1 MFNRGGRQARPP
13 FYPSDPMNPRILSLL
28 AACILTI
35 GPAASQAEERPV
47 RLHTLD
53 EMNTAAAP
61 LNSHA
66 GAERYSVL
74 ESVRAYRQLLP
85 AAKLKTDRTAI
96 YPRIK
101 RMADGRYILFVQGG
115 QIASRIY
122 YCTSDDL
129 LHWSDTRIL
138 FEPYAVTTSEGS
150 DTRCFSTVDAVV
162 LADGEPKTPDA
173 IQMLSLVRAMQLPV
187 FSFED
192 EPEAVSAAMDEV
204 DVIVDAIYGSGF
216 HGEIDIRRRQ
226 ITQMINEAIAAVFSL
241 DIPSG
246 INCDTG
252 EAAQDAVNAD
262 FTIAFDSYKPAHLL
276 PKYLPGLGQVSLA
289 PIGIDSLSYE
299 GVAQNHFVAGE
310 DYVYSRIPQRQPD
323 AHKTSTGKLLN
334 IAGGIG
340 CTGAA
345 VLSSTAAMRSGAGYV
360 VTGVPQAIYPIIAP
374 SLVQSPFC
382 FIETAA
388 DVAGA
393 LTGASAIAIGCG
405 MGTGQR
411 QRGILEEV
419 LYLAKCPVVIDADG
433 INNLAMDISIVADAK
448 CPVIL
453 TPHFGEMAKICRT
466 PVSEIQKAPLLCAQ
480 ELAAQLKATIVLKGA
495 HTIISSPD
503 GSTFINQTGNPG
515 LAKAGSGDVLTG
527 ILASLISQGM
537 PPFEAAVCAV
547 YLHGAAADRCIER
560 MSEYF
565 MQPDDI
571 LIDLGRLLKE
581 HIR

>member
-1 MFNRGGRQARPP
+1 MKLFCREEMQRLEMAAVAAGVP
-13 FYPSDPMNPRILSLL
+13 LSQLM
-28 AACILTI
+28 
-35 GPAASQAEERPV
+35 E
-47 RLHTLD
+47 
-53 EMNTAAAP
+53 N
-61 LNSHA
+61 A
-66 GAERYSVL
+66 GAAVAQEVERRCRPL
-74 ESVRAYRQLLP
+74 AGKRAALLCGKGNNGGDGFVV
-85 AAKLKTDRTAI
+85 ARKLSE
-96 YPRIK
+96 
-101 RMADGRYILFVQGG
+101 QG
-115 QIASRIY
+115 AN
-122 YCTSDDL
+122 
-129 LHWSDTRIL
+129 
-138 FEPYAVTTSEGS
+138 VT
-150 DTRCFSTVDAVV
+150 VV

-173 IQMLSLVRAMQLPV
+173 IQMLSLVRTMQLPV

-192 EPEAVSAAMDEV
+192 EPDAVSAAMDEV

-289 PIGIDSLSYE
+289 PIGVDPLSYE

-466 PVSEIQKAPLLCAQ
+466 SVSEIQKAPLLCAQ

>member
-1 MFNRGGRQARPP
+1 M
-13 FYPSDPMNPRILSLL
+13 RIVTSKQMKQIEQNATQYQMTSLRMMEN
-28 AACILTI
+28 AGC
-35 GPAASQAEERPV
+35 
-47 RLHTLD
+47 
-53 EMNTAAAP
+53 AAAQ
-61 LNSHA
+61 LIVKTLREVSGLQCVVFCGKGNNGGDGFVVA
-66 GAERYSVL
+66 RKLAELGAN
-74 ESVRAYRQLLP
+74 
-85 AAKLKTDRTAI
+85 
-96 YPRIK
+96 
-101 RMADGRYILFVQGG
+101 
-115 QIASRIY
+115 
-122 YCTSDDL
+122 
-129 LHWSDTRIL
+129 
-138 FEPYAVTTSEGS
+138 VT
-150 DTRCFSTVDAVV
+150 VV
-162 LADGEPKTPDA
+162 LADGEPKTADA
-173 IQMLSLVRAMQLPV
+173 GKMMQLVKEMQLPIL
-187 FSFED
+187 SFD
-192 EPEAVSAAMDEV
+192 EQMDEVSALLENV

-216 HGEIDIRRRQ
+216 HGQIDIRRRQ
-226 ITQMINEAIAAVFSL
+226 VTQTINAAIAAVFSL

-252 EAAQDAVNAD
+252 EAAEDAVMAD

-276 PKYLPGLGQVSLA
+276 PKYLPNLGQVSLA
-289 PIGIDSLSYE
+289 SIGIDPLSYE
-299 GVAQNHFVAGE
+299 GVTPNHFVADE
-310 DYVYSRIPQRQPD
+310 EYVYPRIPVRQPD

-345 VLSSTAAMRSGAGYV
+345 ILSSTAAMRSGAGYV
-360 VTGVPQAIYPIIAP
+360 VTGVPQAIYPIVAQ

-382 FIETAA
+382 FIEEAA
-388 DVAGA
+388 DVSSA
-393 LTGASAIAIGCG
+393 LNGVSAISIGCG

-419 LYLAKCPVVIDADG
+419 LYLSKCPVIIDADG
-433 INNLAMDISIVADAK
+433 INNLAMDISIVSDAK

-453 TPHFGEMAKICRT
+453 TPHFGEMARICRT
-466 PVSEIQKAPLLCAQ
+466 SVAEIQKAPLLCAQ

-503 GSTFINQTGNPG
+503 GTTFINQTGNPG

-547 YLHGAAADRCIER
+547 YLHGAAADRCVER

>member
-1 MFNRGGRQARPP
+1 MCIRDSSSSPDQQA
-13 FYPSDPMNPRILSLL
+13 
-28 AACILTI
+28 
-35 GPAASQAEERPV
+35 
-47 RLHTLD
+47 
-53 EMNTAAAP
+53 
-61 LNSHA
+61 LN
-66 GAERYSVL
+66 
-74 ESVRAYRQLLP
+74 
-85 AAKLKTDRTAI
+85 
-96 YPRIK
+96 
-101 RMADGRYILFVQGG
+101 
-115 QIASRIY
+115 
-122 YCTSDDL
+122 
-129 LHWSDTRIL
+129 
-138 FEPYAVTTSEGS
+138 VT
-150 DTRCFSTVDAVV
+150 VV

-466 PVSEIQKAPLLCAQ
+466 SVSEIQKAPLLCAQ

-560 MSEYF
+560 MSDYF

>member
-1 MFNRGGRQARPP
+1 M
-13 FYPSDPMNPRILSLL
+13 RIVTSKQMKQIEQNSIQYQMSYL
-28 AACILTI
+28 
-35 GPAASQAEERPV
+35 
-47 RLHTLD
+47 RLM
-53 EMNTAAAP
+53 ENAGCAAARFILETLRAVSG
-61 LNSHA
+61 LNCVVFCGKGNNGGDGFVVARKLSEQ
-66 GAERYSVL
+66 GAN
-74 ESVRAYRQLLP
+74 
-85 AAKLKTDRTAI
+85 
-96 YPRIK
+96 
-101 RMADGRYILFVQGG
+101 
-115 QIASRIY
+115 
-122 YCTSDDL
+122 
-129 LHWSDTRIL
+129 
-138 FEPYAVTTSEGS
+138 VT
-150 DTRCFSTVDAVV
+150 VV

-173 IQMLSLVRAMQLPV
+173 IQMLSLVRTMQLPV

-262 FTIAFDSYKPAHLL
+262 FTIAFDGYKPAHLL

>member
-1 MFNRGGRQARPP
+1 M
-13 FYPSDPMNPRILSLL
+13 RIVTSKQMKQIEQNATQYQMTSLRMMEN
-28 AACILTI
+28 AGC
-35 GPAASQAEERPV
+35 
-47 RLHTLD
+47 
-53 EMNTAAAP
+53 AAAQ
-61 LNSHA
+61 LIVKTLREVSGLQCVVFCGKGNNGGDGFVVA
-66 GAERYSVL
+66 RKLAELGAN
-74 ESVRAYRQLLP
+74 
-85 AAKLKTDRTAI
+85 
-96 YPRIK
+96 
-101 RMADGRYILFVQGG
+101 
-115 QIASRIY
+115 
-122 YCTSDDL
+122 
-129 LHWSDTRIL
+129 
-138 FEPYAVTTSEGS
+138 VT
-150 DTRCFSTVDAVV
+150 VV
-162 LADGEPKTPDA
+162 LADGEPKTADA
-173 IQMLSLVRAMQLPV
+173 GKMMQLVKEMQLPIL
-187 FSFED
+187 SFD
-192 EPEAVSAAMDEV
+192 EQMDEVSALLENV

-216 HGEIDIRRRQ
+216 HGQIDIRRRQ
-226 ITQMINEAIAAVFSL
+226 VTQTINAAIAAVFSL

-252 EAAQDAVNAD
+252 EAAEDAVMAD

-276 PKYLPGLGQVSLA
+276 PKYLPNLGQLSLA
-289 PIGIDSLSYE
+289 SIGIDPLSYE
-299 GVAQNHFVAGE
+299 GVTPNHFVADE
-310 DYVYSRIPQRQPD
+310 EYVYPRIPVRQPD

-345 VLSSTAAMRSGAGYV
+345 ILSSTAAMRSGAGYV
-360 VTGVPQAIYPIIAP
+360 VTGVPQAIYPIVAQ

-382 FIETAA
+382 FIEEAA
-388 DVAGA
+388 DVSSA
-393 LTGASAIAIGCG
+393 LNGVSAISIGCG

-419 LYLAKCPVVIDADG
+419 LYLSKCPVIIDADG
-433 INNLAMDISIVADAK
+433 INNLAMDISIVSDAK

-453 TPHFGEMAKICRT
+453 TPHFGEMARICRT
-466 PVSEIQKAPLLCAQ
+466 SVAEIQKAPLLCAQ

-503 GSTFINQTGNPG
+503 GTTFINQTGNPG

-527 ILASLISQGM
+527 ILASLVSQGM

-547 YLHGAAADRCIER
+547 YLHGAAADRCVER

>member
-1 MFNRGGRQARPP
+1 M
-13 FYPSDPMNPRILSLL
+13 RIVTSKQMKQIEQNATQYQMTSLRMMEN
-28 AACILTI
+28 AGC
-35 GPAASQAEERPV
+35 
-47 RLHTLD
+47 
-53 EMNTAAAP
+53 AAAQ
-61 LNSHA
+61 LIVKTLREVSGLQCVVFCGKGNNGGDGFVVA
-66 GAERYSVL
+66 RKLAELGAN
-74 ESVRAYRQLLP
+74 
-85 AAKLKTDRTAI
+85 
-96 YPRIK
+96 
-101 RMADGRYILFVQGG
+101 
-115 QIASRIY
+115 
-122 YCTSDDL
+122 
-129 LHWSDTRIL
+129 
-138 FEPYAVTTSEGS
+138 VT
-150 DTRCFSTVDAVV
+150 VV
-162 LADGEPKTPDA
+162 LADGEPKTADA
-173 IQMLSLVRAMQLPV
+173 GKMMQLVKEMQLPIL
-187 FSFED
+187 SFD
-192 EPEAVSAAMDEV
+192 EQMDEVSALLENV

-216 HGEIDIRRRQ
+216 HGQIDIRRRQ
-226 ITQMINEAIAAVFSL
+226 VTQTINAAIAAVFSL

-252 EAAQDAVNAD
+252 EAAEDAVMAD

-276 PKYLPGLGQVSLA
+276 PKYLPNLGQVSLA
-289 PIGIDSLSYE
+289 SIGIDPLSYE
-299 GVAQNHFVAGE
+299 GVTPNHFVADE
-310 DYVYSRIPQRQPD
+310 EYVYPRIPVRQPD

-345 VLSSTAAMRSGAGYV
+345 ILSSTAAMRSGAGYV
-360 VTGVPQAIYPIIAP
+360 VTGVPQAIYPIVAQ

-382 FIETAA
+382 FIEEAA
-388 DVAGA
+388 DVSSA
-393 LTGASAIAIGCG
+393 LNGVSAISIGCG

-419 LYLAKCPVVIDADG
+419 LYLSKCPVIIDADG
-433 INNLAMDISIVADAK
+433 INNLAMDISIVSDAK

-453 TPHFGEMAKICRT
+453 TPHFGEMARICRT
-466 PVSEIQKAPLLCAQ
+466 SVAEIQKAPLLCAQ

-503 GSTFINQTGNPG
+503 GTTFINQTGNPG

-527 ILASLISQGM
+527 ILASLVSQGM

-547 YLHGAAADRCIER
+547 YLHGAAADRCVER